1 MPRLNDGTEL
11 WKALTDLSA
20 YRIAAAGG
28 DTVLTAAVVLPGVA
42 SVSVSATTGFA
53 SLDPV
58 AIVGTGGVELNTIG
72 GAPAL
77 AMPLKYKTAF
87 AHAVGARF
95 VELASAALG
104 HLEEGGIAVDPSMDQ
119 IAINSAIASG
129 PVAYMIASGE
139 LKFGFGLLGFNGPNW
154 QFWTGTPE
162 LETGAGTAA
171 DPYQVGIG
179 VSTMGTEGLMVL
191 RGSGFLQNGKNVF
204 VDFCNARV
212 SPTGGLKINR
222 KDAAI
227 LPCQVSCT
235 NIVVRIG
242 V

>member
-1 MPRLNDGTEL
+1 MPRQNDGTEL

-28 DTVLTAAVVLPGVA
+28 DTIVTPSISVGMS

-53 SLDPV
+53 SLDPI
-58 AIVGTGGVELNTIG
+58 AIVGTGGVELNAIG
-72 GAPAL
+72 GAPAI

-87 AHAVGARF
+87 AHAAGARF
-95 VELASAALG
+95 VEMAVAALG

-119 IAINSAIASG
+119 IAINSAIATG

-162 LETGAGTAA
+162 AEIGTGVAA

-179 VSTMGTEGLMVL
+179 VASMGTEGLMVL
-191 RGSGFLQNGKNVF
+191 RASGFLQNGKNVF

-222 KDAAI
+222 KEAAI